1 MVVWSP
7 ETIVTVCGDASQV
20 TPKVNLGAESKPA
33 RFPKFEIAFVLLVKS
48 GAPKGTILELFLA
61 ISWHVCH
68 NLISQLD

>member
-20 TPKVNLGAESKPA
+20 TPKVNLGAEFKPA

-48 GAPKGTILELFLA
+48 GAP
-61 ISWHVCH
+61 
-68 NLISQLD
+68 